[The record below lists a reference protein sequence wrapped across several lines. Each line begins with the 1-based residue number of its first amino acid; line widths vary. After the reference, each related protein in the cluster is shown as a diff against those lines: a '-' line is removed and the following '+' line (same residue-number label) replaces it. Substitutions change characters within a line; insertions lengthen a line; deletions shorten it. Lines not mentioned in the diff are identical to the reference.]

1 VAFENG
7 VSMSPVGHIT
17 TFLVPLDGMKQS
29 EIAPKGIGCKKCKIL
44 IPHFYYLR
52 VGASRGTSVGR
63 LVLVK

>member
-17 TFLVPLDGMKQS
+17 SFLVPLDGLKKS
-29 EIAPKGIGCKKCKIL
+29 EIASKGTGCRCKIL

-52 VGASRGTSVGR
+52 VGASRGTPAGR